1 MMLFLIIG
9 GICFIILLSFFLL
22 SKKKE
27 KIQVIDAVVADS
39 NDDFLFN
46 QFITDTKR
54 P

>member
-1 MMLFLIIG
+1 MMLFILIG
-9 GICFIILLSFFLL
+9 GVCFIILFSFFLL

-27 KIQVIDAVVADS
+27 KIHVIDTVVADS
-39 NDDFLFN
+39 NEDFLFN